1 MTIVHSTVFLKH
13 SGSERNS
20 SGGLCWLFLNR
31 FANYIILTRRSL
43 YSLVINLHSLTRN
56 CNPLCSRPLPTLLPN
71 DVVVNGKLTPATWRI
86 TNQFSWKESL
96 PAGLLLFCSN
106 GDIFPSTKL
115 HGTRLTFR
123 PLTSVSGGLR
133 RLRHVI
139 RSLLMSLFA
148 FLLSLTPFGNSQ

>member
-13 SGSERNS
+13 SGSERPL

-31 FANYIILTRRSL
+31 FANFIILTRRTL
-43 YSLVINLHSLTRN
+43 YSRRYVYILVINLHSLARN
-56 CNPLCSRPLPTLLPN
+56 SNPLCSIPLPTLLPN
-71 DVVVNGKLTPATWRI
+71 DVAVNVKLTPATWRI

-96 PAGLLLFCSN
+96 PAGVLLFCSN
-106 GDIFPSTKL
+106 GNIFPSTKL

-133 RLRHVI
+133 RLRNVI

-148 FLLSLTPFGNSQ
+148 FL

>member
-1 MTIVHSTVFLKH
+1 MNWPTINIVHSTIFLKH
-13 SGSERNS
+13 SGSERPS

-71 DVVVNGKLTPATWRI
+71 DVVVSVKLTPATWRI
-86 TNQFSWKESL
+86 TNQSCWKESL
-96 PAGLLLFCSN
+96 PAKLLLFYSSGN
-106 GDIFPSTKL
+106 IFQSTKL

-139 RSLLMSLFA
+139 RSLLISLFA
-148 FLLSLTPFGNSQ
+148 FR